1 MVAEAF
7 ARGAGRRRAAQRGRS
22 VVGACVELLQAAVV
36 VVAAVAWAVALRGVA
51 REGGVGAEGG
61 DVRLQR

>member
-1 MVAEAF
+1 M
-7 ARGAGRRRAAQRGRS
+7 RKIAGRRS
-22 VVGACVELLQAAVV
+22 VVGACVGACVELLQAAAVV
-36 VVAAVAWAVALRGVA
+36 VVAAVAWAVASRGVA